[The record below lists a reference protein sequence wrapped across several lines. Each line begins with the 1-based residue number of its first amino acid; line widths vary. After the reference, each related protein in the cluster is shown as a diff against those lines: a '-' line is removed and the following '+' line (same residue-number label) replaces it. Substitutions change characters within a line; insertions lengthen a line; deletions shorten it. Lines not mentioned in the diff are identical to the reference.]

1 LNRSEAEEDL
11 RAIAARDLISGVKNQ
26 HPPWWGPI
34 AGSIGFLTVIPVP
47 HVAISPTLAAR
58 SLALFPLIGAVIGAL
73 LGALGVWLEQILPAG
88 PVAAL
93 LIAGSAFLT
102 GGLHLDG
109 LMDTA
114 DGMFGGR
121 SPEQRLTIMRDS
133 RVGAFGVIAAGIAIL
148 GQFAC
153 LSELTGYARFTAL
166 VVAAAM
172 SRWAMLIALAIF
184 PAARTSGVGATF
196 HTAATRT
203 AGIAGTLF
211 VILLALVSGQLGM
224 IALATST
231 IAVLGCGH
239 LLTRQLGGLTGDS
252 YGAIAV
258 VTETAVLFLAVALAI
273 P

>member
-73 LGALGVWLEQILPAG
+73 LGALGVWLDQILPAG

-93 LIAGSAFLT
+93 LFAGSVFLT

-114 DGMFGGR
+114 DGVFGGR

-196 HTAATRT
+196 HAAATRT
-203 AGIAGTLF
+203 AGFAGTLCA
-211 VILLALVSGQLGM
+211 VLLALASGRLGL
-224 IALATST
+224 IALAAST
-231 IAVLGCGH
+231 VAVLSCGH
-239 LLTRQLGGLTGDS
+239 LLTRQLGGLNGDS

-258 VTETAVLFLAVALAI
+258 VTETVVLFVAVALAI

>member
-1 LNRSEAEEDL
+1 LSRSAEEDL
-11 RAIAARDLISGVKNQ
+11 SPIAARELVSGVTSKRT
-26 HPPWWGPI
+26 PWWGPI

-47 HVAISPTLAAR
+47 HVAMSPTLTER
-58 SLALFPLIGAVIGAL
+58 SLALFPLIGALIGAL
-73 LGALGVWLEQILPAG
+73 LGGLAIGLDHILPAG

-93 LIAGSAFLT
+93 LIAGGALLT

-114 DGMFGGR
+114 DGIFGGR

-133 RVGAFGVIAAGIAIL
+133 RVGAFGVMAGGVALL

-153 LSELTGYARFTAL
+153 LSELTGHARFTAL
-166 VVAAAM
+166 VVAATM
-172 SRWAMLIALAIF
+172 SRWAMLMALAIF
-184 PAARTSGVGATF
+184 PAARTAGLGAIF
-196 HTAATRT
+196 QVAATRT

-211 VILLALVSGQLGM
+211 VILLALVSGRLGV
-224 IALATST
+224 IALVAST
-231 IAVLGCGH
+231 GVVLGCGH
-239 LLTRQLGGLTGDS
+239 LLTRRIGGLTGDN

-258 VTETAVLFLAVALAI
+258 VTETAVLFVAVALAI

>member
-1 LNRSEAEEDL
+1 M
-11 RAIAARDLISGVKNQ
+11 SGETRP

-47 HVAISPTLAAR
+47 RIAISPTLSER
-58 SLALFPLIGAVIGAL
+58 SLALFPVIGACIGAL
-73 LGALGVWLEQILPAG
+73 LGGLGLWLGHILPPG

-93 LIAGSAFLT
+93 LIGGGALLT

-114 DGMFGGR
+114 DGIFGGR
-121 SPEQRLTIMRDS
+121 SPEQRLMIMRDS
-133 RVGAFGVIAAGIAIL
+133 QVGAFGVMAGGVALL

-153 LSELTGYARFTAL
+153 LSELTGHARFTAL

-172 SRWAMLIALAIF
+172 SRWAMLLALVIF

-196 HTAATRT
+196 HAAATRS
-203 AGIAGTLF
+203 AGIAGTFF
-211 VILLALVSGQLGM
+211 VILLVLVSGRLGV
-224 IALATST
+224 IALAAGTV
-231 IAVLGCGH
+231 AVLGCGH
-239 LLTRQLGGLTGDS
+239 LLTRRLGGLTGDS

-258 VTETAVLFLAVALAI
+258 VTETAVLFIAIALVAI

>member
-1 LNRSEAEEDL
+1 MNRSEVEED
-11 RAIAARDLISGVKNQ
+11 RRSIATRDLVNGVTNQ

-47 HVAISPTLAAR
+47 HVAMSPRLAER
-58 SLALFPLIGAVIGAL
+58 SLAFFPLIGAVIGAL
-73 LGALGVWLEQILPAG
+73 LGGLGIWLDQILPAG

-93 LIAGSAFLT
+93 LIAGSALLT

-114 DGMFGGR
+114 DGVFGGR
-121 SPEQRLTIMRDS
+121 SPEQRLMIMRDS
-133 RVGAFGVIAAGIAIL
+133 RVGAIGVIAAGVAIL

-166 VVAAAM
+166 VVAATM
-172 SRWAMLIALAIF
+172 SRWAMLMALTIF

-196 HTAATRT
+196 HAAATRT

-211 VILLALVSGQLGM
+211 AVLIAIVSNQFGV
-224 IALATST
+224 IALAFSAV
-231 IAVLGCGH
+231 AVLGCGH
-239 LLTRQLGGLTGDS
+239 LLARQLGGLTGDS

-258 VTETAVLFLAVALAI
+258 ITETAVLFVAVALAI
-273 P
+273 Q